1 MKSKINNLENMKDD
15 GSSYVQLTSD
25 VSSLKIDSFADL
37 ARGLESSVD
46 KPADEALAVTN
57 TDDNDESDDDEEQA
71 PKKKATAAKDSK
83 KEEKPTAATKKESK
97 SAKKDEPELV
107 Q

>member
-1 MKSKINNLENMKDD
+1 MKSKINNLESMKD
-15 GSSYVQLTSD
+15 GPSYVQLTSD

-46 KPADEALAVTN
+46 KPADVALAETN
-57 TDDNDESDDDEEQA
+57 VDDNDESDDDEEQA
-71 PKKKATAAKDSK
+71 PKKKGSTSK
-83 KEEKPTAATKKESK
+83 KES
-97 SAKKDEPELV
+97 SAKKDDPELV